1 MIKQM
6 DRKVFGEIVKY
17 ELKKLMANKI
27 TIITLIICIGLLSG
41 ISLTEYIFISP
52 EDRFI
57 ATREA
62 ELEGKAIDED
72 MIEKVVE
79 EANSAGGLTAIPGD
93 NVYSHIASYM
103 HRALGAYMRLG
114 ENSGEYVLS
123 EVTEEQFYRTREN
136 ILEHLYD
143 YFHLSDA
150 EKGYWDSM
158 EAKIPK
164 PFVWKTNYSLYSM
177 RSNSSASIT
186 LAILMIGICLSGM
199 FAGELNCRT
208 EDLILCSKNGK
219 GMIASAKLIAGGL
232 FTTAVGVVLFIA
244 VNAPHVIFNGLNGW
258 DTACQLIVPF
268 SSYPY
273 TSGKMVLVCF
283 GVYMLALLLTG
294 SLVMLLSCVIKNM
307 VGTAGVVCA
316 AVFVDMFFSIPPQFR
331 ALAQARYLTP
341 VQVLINSS
349 MTDPRLV
356 HVGGV
361 FLTAFQSAAIV
372 YVVLTCIFCMLTFLS
387 YKKARR

>member
-1 MIKQM
+1 MKNKNNLFGTLLIYEVK
-6 DRKVFGEIVKY
+6 KIFGEIVKY

-27 TIITLIICIGLLSG
+27 TLITLIICIGLLSG

-52 EDRFI
+52 GDRFI

-79 EANSAGGLTAIPGD
+79 EADSAGGLTAIPGD

-143 YFHLSDA
+143 YFYLSDA
-150 EKGYWDSM
+150 EKGYWASM

-164 PFVWKTNYSLYSM
+164 PFIWRTNYGLYSI
-177 RSNSSASIT
+177 RSNTSASIT
-186 LAILMIGICLSGM
+186 LAMLMIGICLSGI
-199 FAGELNCRT
+199 FAGELNWRT

-219 GMIASAKLIAGGL
+219 GLIASAKLMGL
-232 FTTAVGVVLFIA
+232 
-244 VNAPHVIFNGLNGW
+244 
-258 DTACQLIVPF
+258 
-268 SSYPY
+268 SS
-273 TSGKMVLVCF
+273 KVC
-283 GVYMLALLLTG
+283 
-294 SLVMLLSCVIKNM
+294 N
-307 VGTAGVVCA
+307 
-316 AVFVDMFFSIPPQFR
+316 FF
-331 ALAQARYLTP
+331 
-341 VQVLINSS
+341 
-349 MTDPRLV
+349 
-356 HVGGV
+356 
-361 FLTAFQSAAIV
+361 
-372 YVVLTCIFCMLTFLS
+372 
-387 YKKARR
+387 